1 MSNPRL
7 RMLHRSRRLPP
18 LRSKRFT
25 VVGFCLCAY
34 RRIRGESSE
43 APAESSGEAAAAD
56 ESPKEEAVRVNLYAV
71 QFESYNYI
79 EGREKG

>member
-1 MSNPRL
+1 
-7 RMLHRSRRLPP
+7 MLHRSRRLPP

-25 VVGFCLCAY
+25 DVGFCLCAY